1 MTSIMRP
8 ASERRVSAAFVAG
21 LLLASALMFGALVVS
36 ASADERHDNRR
47 GGDHRNDRGHDGGW
61 GGGYRAPPVVY
72 GAPGYYPPPVVYGP
86 AVGIFLPGVS
96 IGIR

>member
-1 MTSIMRP
+1 MTSILG
-8 ASERRVSAAFVAG
+8 AKSERRVSAEFVAG
-21 LLLASALMFGALVVS
+21 LVIAGALMFGALVVS
-36 ASADERHDNRR
+36 ADADERHDNRR
-47 GGDHRNDRGHDGGW
+47 GGDHRSDRGHDGGW

-86 AVGIFLPGVS
+86 AVGISLPGVS